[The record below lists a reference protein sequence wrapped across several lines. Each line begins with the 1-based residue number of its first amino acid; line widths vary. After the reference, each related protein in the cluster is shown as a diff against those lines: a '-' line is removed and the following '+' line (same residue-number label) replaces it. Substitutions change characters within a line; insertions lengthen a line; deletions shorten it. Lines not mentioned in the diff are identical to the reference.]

1 MTEIRVKERGIHK
14 TQAGYLCGSF
24 MSDQP
29 SQDHSCHNCCYS
41 IYYKEF
47 ERECRIGCA
56 VADKIFYLMALN
68 MFRPAVCLSGGS
80 RTTGASK
87 LGSKPRVIR
96 KTGKPALAACLAS
109 CLALSDGC
117 KGKIHAQY
125 SHWPV
130 SSAKCTA
137 KVASGP
143 LRRVS
148 GNGPPQTKWHNKGSR
163 KREMNLFFLNAFCEK
178 FGYVSGVF

>member
-1 MTEIRVKERGIHK
+1 MTEIHVKERGIRIA
-14 TQAGYLCGSF
+14 QAGYFRGSF

-87 LGSKPRVIR
+87 LEPIPRVIR
-96 KTGKPALAACLAS
+96 KTWKPALAACLAS

-117 KGKIHAQY
+117 KGKIHAEY
-125 SHWPV
+125 SHWLD
-130 SSAKCTA
+130 SAKRTA

-148 GNGPPQTKWHNKGSR
+148 GNGAPQTEWHNKGSR
-163 KREMNLFFLNAFCEK
+163 KRVMNIFFNAFCEK
-178 FGYVSGVF
+178 FGYVSEGF